1 MADGAAEVVTHIVYP
16 VKKDVILSLSE
27 RSYLLLNGAGVVI
40 YRATDCMANGPP
52 GAIMSQEVVCE
63 H

>member
-1 MADGAAEVVTHIVYP
+1 MVDGSSEVITHIVYP
-16 VKKDVILSLSE
+16 AKKDVTLSLSE
-27 RSYLLLNGAGVVI
+27 RSYLLLNGARVAI
-40 YRATDCMANGPP
+40 YRATDCMANGSP

>member
-1 MADGAAEVVTHIVYP
+1 MADGSAEVITHIVYP
-16 VKKDVILSLSE
+16 AKKGVTLSLSE
-27 RSYLLLNGAGVVI
+27 RSYLLLNGVRVAI
-40 YRATDCMANGPP
+40 YRATDCMANGSP

>member
-1 MADGAAEVVTHIVYP
+1 MAGRSAAVITHIVYP
-16 VKKDVILSLSE
+16 AKKDVTLSLSE
-27 RSYLLLNGAGVVI
+27 RSYLLLNGARVAI
-40 YRATDCMANGPP
+40 YRATDCMANGSP